1 MILIF
6 LLKKNDRLIT
16 SLEVVMNA
24 HTNASNTW
32 RRIGVMMNV
41 LWLAGLVSLAGCAFG
56 GNGDNGDMP
65 TSGDPEA
72 DQRAEQRVRGDGDKD
87 NRGSAPQ
94 TLYERLGGEQGIAKI
109 VDEMTQRVIADPR
122 VNFERRNV
130 REGWFGKYEPWQAS
144 TENVE
149 RFKRHMVEFLSLAA
163 GGPTKY
169 TGRELG
175 ALHQGMRIT
184 NAEFDAMVGDI
195 KVSMDRLGI
204 NQREQRDVLAIIETT
219 RKQIVEER

>member
-1 MILIF
+1 MNMHLIPSN
-6 LLKKNDRLIT
+6 LRLHIGR
-16 SLEVVMNA
+16 VVLVGLF
-24 HTNASNTW
+24 T
-32 RRIGVMMNV
+32 
-41 LWLAGLVSLAGCAFG
+41 GLVTLAGCALG
-56 GNGDNGDMP
+56 GNSNEGELP

-72 DQRAEQRVRGDGDKD
+72 DQRAEQRVGSNGDKD
-87 NRGSAPQ
+87 GKGAAPQ

-122 VNFERRNV
+122 VNFERRSV
-130 REGWFGKYEPWQAS
+130 REGWFGKYEPWNPSQ
-144 TENVE
+144 ENVA

-175 ALHQGMRIT
+175 ALHQGMRIS

>member
-1 MILIF
+1 MD
-6 LLKKNDRLIT
+6 LLHHNLN
-16 SLEVVMNA
+16 M
-24 HTNASNTW
+24 W
-32 RRIGVMMNV
+32 RRITRIMNIA
-41 LWLAGLVSLAGCAFG
+41 LLAGLVTLAGCAFG
-56 GNGDNGDMP
+56 GNNNDGDLS

-72 DQRAEQRVRGDGDKD
+72 DHRAEQRVGSDGDKD
-87 NRGSAPQ
+87 DKQAAPR
-94 TLYERLGGEQGIAKI
+94 TLYDRLGGEDGIAKI
-109 VDEMTQRVIADPR
+109 VDEMTKRVIADPR
-122 VNFERRNV
+122 VNFERRDV
-130 REGWFGKYEPWQAS
+130 REGWFGKYEPWNPS
-144 TENVE
+144 KENVA
-149 RFKRHMVEFLSLAA
+149 RFKRHMVEFISLAA

-175 ALHQGMRIT
+175 ALHKGMGIT